1 MPSKDN
7 PSIPSPQESQG
18 SAGSA
23 KRRKQQAMEDSEER
37 QRFLERT
44 RQNQARARNKTKER
58 LNELQQRVN
67 DYEKRG
73 IEASLEMQ
81 QAARRVAGENAK
93 LRALL
98 AAKGVSDA
106 DVEQWLRAGHDSGVH
121 AETAVQNGPTRAA
134 AGVDHAYF
142 SPPSE
147 ASPTTP
153 APAPTRNYYTL
164 PESPASGSTYHTTDA
179 PPGHRANPKKPYT
192 PPTGNSPETADV
204 NFSTTS
210 PASQPSPPRVA
221 PEKSLAE
228 RVDVCCTFGNETSC
242 EAAALILAN
251 MHGHG
256 DVSRSRAALGC
267 TDDSPNCTV
276 KNTRVLELLDQ
287 EQ

>member
-1 MPSKDN
+1 
-7 PSIPSPQESQG
+7 
-18 SAGSA
+18 
-23 KRRKQQAMEDSEER
+23 MEDSEER

-44 RQNQARARNKTKER
+44 RQNQARARNKTKQR

-81 QAARRVAGENAK
+81 QAARRVAGENAR

-98 AAKGVSDA
+98 AVKGVSDA
-106 DVEQWLRAGHDSGVH
+106 EVEQWLHAGPDSG
-121 AETAVQNGPTRAA
+121 A
-134 AGVDHAYF
+134 
-142 SPPSE
+142 SPP
-147 ASPTTP
+147 PQ
-153 APAPTRNYYTL
+153 APAPTPNYHTL
-164 PESPASGSTYHTTDA
+164 PLSPASCSSYHTTKA
-179 PPGHRANPKKPYT
+179 PPGPRANPQKPYT
-192 PPTGNSPETADV
+192 HPTGNSPDTSDF

-210 PASQPSPPRVA
+210 PATSQPNPPRVA

-228 RVDVCCTFGNETSC
+228 RVAVCCTSGNETSC

-287 EQ
+287 EH